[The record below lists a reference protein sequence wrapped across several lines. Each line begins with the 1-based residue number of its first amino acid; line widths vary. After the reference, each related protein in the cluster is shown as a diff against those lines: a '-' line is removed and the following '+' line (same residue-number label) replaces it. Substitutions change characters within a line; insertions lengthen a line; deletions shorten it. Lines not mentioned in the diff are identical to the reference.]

1 MQEVGYNSDLYLIQH
16 QLKVI
21 H

>member
-1 MQEVGYNSDLYLIQH
+1 MFLLVQH

-21 H
+21 KI